1 MRLNKME
8 YFKAEIKTTKE
19 QAQNILALMNE
30 AEVEELVLED
40 IPLEAISDFV
50 RGKRSNIW
58 EIIINDNFK
67 MEVVSNLKGAR
78 AMEEMVKEQ
87 GGKSFPLIPIPML
100 NISNFVKGK
109 RPNIITLEMA
119 HVDPGEELPGHV

>member
-1 MRLNKME
+1 ME

-19 QAQNILALMNE
+19 HAQKILDLMNE

-40 IPLEAISDFV
+40 IPLEALSDFV
-50 RGKRSNIW
+50 RDKRANIW
-58 EIIINDNFK
+58 EIIVNDDYV
-67 MEVVSNLKGAR
+67 MEVVSNKKGAR

-87 GGKSFPLIPIPML
+87 NGKFFPLMPIPIL

-119 HVDPGEELPGHV
+119 HVAPGEELPGHV